1 MQDLRTKRYVVFS
14 FHLHLVFIYILV
26 YILALLLEMSKS
38 LSRLLSGTSPGIYAN
53 YYKISIYLKK
63 NFMSL
68 YPAPEESGFYGH
80 VDKLNLVHTD
90 WNDSYQTSVAQ
101 EPIAKALI
109 NSIACPRLVFH
120 PIPVW
125 GQRVLLLLQGI
136 PLPPHR

>member
-1 MQDLRTKRYVVFS
+1 MQDLRTKRHVVFS

-80 VDKLNLVHTD
+80 VDKP
-90 WNDSYQTSVAQ
+90 YPFQA
-101 EPIAKALI
+101 
-109 NSIACPRLVFH
+109 
-120 PIPVW
+120 
-125 GQRVLLLLQGI
+125 
-136 PLPPHR
+136 

>member
-1 MQDLRTKRYVVFS
+1 MQDLRTKRYVAFS

-80 VDKLNLVHTD
+80 VDNNAPLLKLPLK
-90 WNDSYQTSVAQ
+90 S
-101 EPIAKALI
+101 
-109 NSIACPRLVFH
+109 RLPSGSQMDFS
-120 PIPVW
+120 PSS
-125 GQRVLLLLQGI
+125 RLFS
-136 PLPPHR
+136 